1 MLFFLYTDNQMF
13 VQNHVVI
20 IGILLIF
27 VLNFYVMKKSVL
39 SILACALLLAAP
51 LFVQAQESVSYKL
64 TNKGVVRNT
73 VQDGKQESMNVL
85 KPILILKTRYEMD
98 IEEGYSRFSVKNA
111 RLGVQGDLSKIF
123 SYKFMVDFSA
133 ENKLSVLDLYAV
145 LKPSNRLSFTLG
157 QQGLSL
163 FNSWTVSPNSLDYVN
178 RPFIGKYFI
187 SSRDIGVAMKYALKN
202 QGFPINAELGVY
214 NGTGINNPTWNK
226 SVAVG
231 GRLEFGSTKKGF
243 RTSAKFYNLKNAD
256 GLTDTYWGADARYAS
271 SDFKIEAEYMTKNM
285 NDREPGALNAAYIQ
299 GMYKI
304 KVNNPSI
311 SRVEPVLRWD
321 GMGYDITD
329 RGLGVNRITVGAN
342 MVFKTTSFTS
352 MLRLNYEH
360 YFNNSMDLSALFK
373 TPMYNT
379 DKLSLEYL
387 LYF

>member
-1 MLFFLYTDNQMF
+1 MKRT
-13 VQNHVVI
+13 
-20 IGILLIF
+20 IF
-27 VLNFYVMKKSVL
+27 SF
-39 SILACALLLAAP
+39 LACTFLLAASFC
-51 LFVQAQESVSYKL
+51 LQAQENVLYKI
-64 TNKGVVRNT
+64 TNKGVVKYSIL
-73 VQDGKQESMNVL
+73 DGKQESLNVI
-85 KPILILKTRYEMD
+85 KPILIFKTRYEMD
-98 IEEGYSRFSVKNA
+98 TEEGYSRFSVKNA
-111 RLGVQGDLSKIF
+111 RLGVQGDLSKML

-145 LKPSNRLSFTLG
+145 LKPSKRLSFTLG

-163 FNSWTVSPNSLDYVN
+163 FNSWAVSPNSVDYVN

-187 SSRDIGVAMKYALKN
+187 SSRDIGLSMKYALKN

-256 GLTDTYWGADARYAS
+256 GFTDTYWGADVRYAG
-271 SDFKIEAEYMTKNM
+271 SDFKIEAEYMTKEL
-285 NDREPGALNAAYIQ
+285 NDRNPGALNAAYIQ

-304 KVNNPSI
+304 KVNDPSI
-311 SRVEPVLRWD
+311 SRIEPVLRWD

-342 MVFKTTSFTS
+342 LVFKTTSFTN
-352 MLRLNYEH
+352 MLRINYEH

-373 TPMYNT
+373 TPIYNS